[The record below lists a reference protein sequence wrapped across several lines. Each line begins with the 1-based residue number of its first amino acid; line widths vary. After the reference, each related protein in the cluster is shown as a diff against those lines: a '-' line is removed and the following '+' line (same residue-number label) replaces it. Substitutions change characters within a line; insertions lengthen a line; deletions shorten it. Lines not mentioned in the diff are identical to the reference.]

1 LHKEISLKR
10 FFYNHTYLLVIAA
23 WLVTISFIIDN
34 YWSVNSSARA
44 VQKNI
49 TAKIHREE
57 KEVENLAADTASLT
71 KLVLKKYDEQL
82 LKKYLNKKHFLFV
95 YPAFEPYANRILFWN
110 TQTVLPDSS
119 IINAKDSCGFKRIQ
133 NGYFVWRRVMA
144 GPYLCVA
151 LIPVKWDYHMD
162 NIYLQNIFTAGDRIA
177 DNYDISDTEGIA
189 AISSLHGSSL
199 FFLSRNAGVI
209 IQSNTTAAAWLR
221 MLATFCLLLFIH
233 LIAGFFAQR
242 YKVLWGCLFL
252 IGVVV
257 SFRVLSYFYPIPLN
271 FRQFDLFDPEVYAS
285 DEVLK
290 SLGDLLINAVLF
302 VWLALFV
309 RQQIY
314 ENSNTRLP
322 GKKWQRIFV
331 AIAGALLLI
340 AATLTGGHILLKMVA
355 DSHIPFDVINFSRL
369 NIYSAIGF
377 LVLCFIAIGYFL
389 LAQVVLFFLKPV
401 FEGKILLL
409 YFTVA
414 VCGLLY
420 LSFKFD
426 NVSID
431 FDLFTV
437 CWLLLFLLLLNNSFW
452 SLPGNV
458 AGSSKLIFWLFFFS
472 VSITTVIVQ
481 QNNKKEKEQREH
493 YAETLGNKADPN
505 NERILNTMIT
515 DFNANFLENNF
526 SRFKQDAATSHAL
539 KDSVVSSNFSG
550 YTSRYKTKIFIF
562 DASQQPLY
570 NPDSTTF
577 TSLTAIINTQAQS
590 TNKPGLYYYDEAY
603 DRFSYIFRKEV
614 KDTGG
619 LTQGFVII
627 RATPMEYKNEALYP
641 ELFFKG
647 TENAI
652 ENSPDYAFAVYNK
665 GNLVSRHNDYSF
677 PTSLQEAEIPEKQ
690 EPFTHVFKNGY
701 DELWYKD
708 GPGKVVV
715 ITRERKFFI
724 ESITLFSYLFCSFLL
739 ITAALWLLNA
749 FVRSRFKTER
759 WRKYFQLTIRNQ
771 VHATIIFISV
781 LSFIV
786 IGIAT
791 ILFFKNRYENTN
803 KEKLS
808 KAIQLM
814 ERQVS
819 AINDIE
825 AFDDEIKL
833 YDSLNLPRLKAA
845 IGSIS
850 DIHAVE
856 INLYGLDGNLKLS
869 SYPLPYEKGIV
880 SAKINPE
887 AFYHLSMLREAQY
900 FTKESIGNL
909 TYLSNYLPV
918 IDKKGRVS
926 AYLNIP
932 YFTSQANLKQEIS
945 NFFVAIINLNAFI
958 FLIAGIVALFIAN
971 RITRSFSFISDKM
984 RDVNLGK
991 LNEAIVWNRNDE
1003 IGLLV
1008 SEYNKMVAKLDE
1020 SAAAFAKSERED
1032 AWREMA
1038 RQVAHEIKN
1047 PLTPMKLSLQY
1058 LQKSINSNAP
1068 NVNELSASVAQTLV
1082 EQIGHLSQIA
1092 GEFGQFANIGNP
1104 KKEIFDL
1111 NELLKLVA
1119 QLHVAENSLLTW
1131 QFWPQPVMVHADR
1144 THINR
1149 LFTNLLQNAMQSVPE
1164 GKQPVIR
1171 VENSVSD
1178 SRVLITVTDN
1188 GSGIPEEMQS
1198 KIFTPNFTT
1207 KTSGT
1212 GLGLAMCKGIVEQA
1226 GGRIWFET
1234 KLDVGTAF
1242 YVELPLA
1249 GE

>member
-1 LHKEISLKR
+1 
-10 FFYNHTYLLVIAA
+10 LV
-23 WLVTISFIIDN
+23 
-34 YWSVNSSARA
+34 
-44 VQKNI
+44 
-49 TAKIHREE
+49 
-57 KEVENLAADTASLT
+57 
-71 KLVLKKYDEQL
+71 
-82 LKKYLNKKHFLFV
+82 
-95 YPAFEPYANRILFWN
+95 
-110 TQTVLPDSS
+110 
-119 IINAKDSCGFKRIQ
+119 
-133 NGYFVWRRVMA
+133 
-144 GPYLCVA
+144 
-151 LIPVKWDYHMD
+151 
-162 NIYLQNIFTAGDRIA
+162 
-177 DNYDISDTEGIA
+177 
-189 AISSLHGSSL
+189 
-199 FFLSRNAGVI
+199 
-209 IQSNTTAAAWLR
+209 
-221 MLATFCLLLFIH
+221 
-233 LIAGFFAQR
+233 
-242 YKVLWGCLFL
+242 
-252 IGVVV
+252 
-257 SFRVLSYFYPIPLN
+257 
-271 FRQFDLFDPEVYAS
+271 
-285 DEVLK
+285 
-290 SLGDLLINAVLF
+290 
-302 VWLALFV
+302 
-309 RQQIY
+309 
-314 ENSNTRLP
+314 
-322 GKKWQRIFV
+322 
-331 AIAGALLLI
+331 LI

-355 DSHIPFDVINFSRL
+355 DSQIPFDVVNFSRL
-369 NIYSAIGF
+369 NVYSAIGF
-377 LVLCFIAIGYFL
+377 LVLCFIAIGYFM

-401 FEGKILLL
+401 FEGRIILLYL
-409 YFTVA
+409 TVA
-414 VCGLLY
+414 VCSLLY
-420 LSFKFD
+420 LSLKLG
-426 NVSID
+426 NISIE
-431 FDLFTV
+431 FDLFTI
-437 CWLLLFLLLLNNSFW
+437 CWLLFFLLLLNNSYW
-452 SLPGNV
+452 SLPGNIV
-458 AGSSKLIFWLFFFS
+458 GSSKLIFWLFFFS
-472 VSITTVIVQ
+472 VSITAVIVQ
-481 QNNKKEKEQREH
+481 QNNEKEGKQRRH

-526 SRFKQDAATSHAL
+526 NRFLQDEASSNAL
-539 KDSVVSSNFSG
+539 KDSLVSSNFSG
-550 YTSRYKTKIFIF
+550 YTSRYKTRVFVF
-562 DASQQPLY
+562 NASQQPVF

-577 TSLTAIINTQAQS
+577 ASLMAIISTQAQK

-603 DRFSYIFRKEV
+603 DRFSYIFWKEV
-614 KDTGG
+614 KDTAG

-647 TENAI
+647 AENAI
-652 ENSPDYAFAVYNK
+652 ENSPDYAFAVYNR

-677 PTSLQEAEIPEKQ
+677 PTSLQEQDMPQTQ
-690 EPFTHVFKNGY
+690 EPFITVFKKGY

-708 GPGKVVV
+708 GPGNVV
-715 ITRERKFFI
+715 IIVRERKFLI

-739 ITAALWLLNA
+739 ITAVLWLLNV
-749 FVRSRFKTER
+749 FVRSRFNTMR

-771 VHATIIFISV
+771 VHATIIFISI

-791 ILFFKNRYENTN
+791 IMFFRNRYENN
-803 KEKLS
+803 NREKLS

-825 AFDDEIKL
+825 AFDDEIKM
-833 YDSLNLPRLKAA
+833 YDSINLPRLKAA

-869 SYPLPYEKGIV
+869 SYPLPYEKEIV
-880 SAKINPE
+880 STKINPE
-887 AFYHLSMLREAQY
+887 AYYHLSMLRKAQY
-900 FTKESIGNL
+900 FTKESIGDL
-909 TYLSNYLPV
+909 VYLSNYLPV
-918 IDKKGRVS
+918 IDRHGHVS

-984 RDVNLGK
+984 QEVNLGK
-991 LNEAIVWNRNDE
+991 LNEAIEWNRDDE
-1003 IGLLV
+1003 IGQLV
-1008 SEYNKMVAKLDE
+1008 TEYNKMVAKLDE

-1082 EQIGHLSQIA
+1082 EQIDHLSQIA

-1119 QLHVAENSLLTW
+1119 QLHMAEHVLLSW
-1131 QFWPQPVMVHADR
+1131 QFWPQAVMVHADR

-1171 VENSVSD
+1171 VENYMSD

-1242 YVELPLA
+1242 YVELPV
-1249 GE
+1249 ETS

>member
-1 LHKEISLKR
+1 LRKEIGLKR
-10 FFYNHTYLLVIAA
+10 FFVNKIYLLVIAA

-34 YWSVNSSARA
+34 YWSVNSSVRA
-44 VQKNI
+44 VKKNI
-49 TAKIHREE
+49 TAKIHQEE
-57 KEVENLAADTASLT
+57 KEVENLAADTASLS
-71 KLVLKKYDEQL
+71 KFVLKKYDEPL
-82 LKKYLNKKHFLFV
+82 LKKYLERKHFLFV

-110 TQTVLPDSS
+110 TQAVLPDSS
-119 IINAKDSCGFKRIQ
+119 IINSKDSCGFKRIQ
-133 NGYFVWRRVMA
+133 NGYYVWKRVMA

-151 LIPVKWDYHMD
+151 LIPVKWDYRID
-162 NIYLQNIFTAGDRIA
+162 NVYLQNLFTAGDRIA
-177 DNYDISDTEGIA
+177 DNYDISEKEGIA
-189 AISSLHGSSL
+189 AISSLHGSTL

-209 IQSNTTAAAWLR
+209 IQSNTAAAAWLR
-221 MLATFCLLLFIH
+221 ILATFCLLLFIH
-233 LIAGFFAQR
+233 LTAGFFAQH
-242 YKVLWGCLFL
+242 YNVTSGCLFL
-252 IGVVV
+252 IAVVV
-257 SFRVLSYFYPIPLN
+257 LLRVLSYFYPIPLN
-271 FRQFDLFDPEVYAS
+271 FRQFDLFDPAVYGS
-285 DEVLK
+285 DAVLK
-290 SLGDLLINAVLF
+290 SLGDLLINAVLL
-302 VWLALFV
+302 VWLVLFV
-309 RQQIY
+309 RQHLY
-314 ENSNTRLP
+314 DNSNIRLP
-322 GKKWQRIFV
+322 DKKWQKVFV
-331 AIAGALLLI
+331 AITGALILI

-355 DSHIPFDVINFSRL
+355 DSQIPFDVINFSRL
-369 NIYSAIGF
+369 NVYSAIGF

-414 VCGLLY
+414 VCSLLY

-426 NVSID
+426 NASIE
-431 FDLFTV
+431 FDLFTI
-437 CWLLLFLLLLNNSFW
+437 CWLLFFLLLLNNSFW

-458 AGSSKLIFWLFFFS
+458 VGSSKLIFWLFFFS
-472 VSITTVIVQ
+472 VSITAVIVQ
-481 QNNKKEKEQREH
+481 QNNNKEIEKRKN

-505 NERILNTMIT
+505 NERILNTMLT

-526 SRFKQDAATSHAL
+526 SRFKQDATTSQAL
-539 KDSVVSSNFSG
+539 KDSLVSGNFSG

-562 DASQQPLY
+562 DANQQALY

-614 KDTGG
+614 KDTAG
-619 LTQGFVII
+619 LLQGFVFI

-647 TENAI
+647 YENAI
-652 ENSPDYAFAVYNK
+652 ENSPDYAFAVYSK
-665 GNLVSRHNDYSF
+665 GNMVSRHNDYNF
-677 PTSLQEAEIPEKQ
+677 PTSLLETDVPEKQ
-690 EPFTHVFKNGY
+690 EPFTQVLKKGN

-708 GPGKVVV
+708 GPGKVV
-715 ITRERKFFI
+715 IIARERKFLI
-724 ESITLFSYLFCSFLL
+724 ESITLFSYLFCSFLV

-791 ILFFKNRYENTN
+791 VFFFINRYENNN

-808 KAIQLM
+808 KSIQLM

-833 YDSLNLPRLKAA
+833 YDSLNLPKLKAA

-850 DIHAVE
+850 DIHSVE

-869 SYPLPYEKGIV
+869 SYPLPYEKEIV
-880 SAKINPE
+880 STKINPE

-900 FTKESIGNL
+900 FTKESIGKL

-918 IDKKGRVS
+918 IDKSGRVS

-984 RDVNLGK
+984 RDVHLGK
-991 LNEAIVWNRNDE
+991 LNEAIEWNRNDE

-1008 SEYNKMVAKLDE
+1008 AEYNKMVAKLDE

-1038 RQVAHEIKN
+1038 RQVAHE
-1047 PLTPMKLSLQY
+1047 MKLSLQY

-1082 EQIGHLSQIA
+1082 EQIDHLSQIA

-1111 NELLKLVA
+1111 NELLKLVS

-1131 QFWPQPVMVHADR
+1131 QFCPQPVIINADR

-1164 GKQPVIR
+1164 DKQPVIR
-1171 VENSVSD
+1171 VENYLSD
-1178 SRVLITVTDN
+1178 NRVMITVTDN

-1242 YVELPLA
+1242 YVELPVVQ
-1249 GE
+1249 G

>member
-1 LHKEISLKR
+1 M
-10 FFYNHTYLLVIAA
+10 IAA
-23 WLVTISFIIDN
+23 WLVTLSFIIDN

-49 TAKIHREE
+49 TARIHEEE
-57 KEVENLAADTASLT
+57 KEVESLSADTAILS
-71 KLVLKKYDEQL
+71 KLVLKKYDESL
-82 LKKYLNKKHFLFV
+82 LKKFMGRKHFLFI
-95 YPAFEPYANRILFWN
+95 YPAFEPYASRLLFWN
-110 TQTVLPDSS
+110 TQVVLPDSS
-119 IINAKDSCGFKRIQ
+119 IINSKDSCGFKRVQ
-133 NGYFVWRRVMA
+133 NGYYVWRRVMA

-151 LIPVKWDYHMD
+151 LIPVKWDYHID
-162 NIYLQNIFTAGDRIA
+162 NTYLKNVFTAGDRISN
-177 DNYDISDTEGIA
+177 NYEISDKEGVA
-189 AISSLHGSSL
+189 AISSLHGSHL
-199 FFLSRNAGVI
+199 FYLSRNAGVI

-221 MLATFCLLLFIH
+221 ILAAFCLLLFIH
-233 LIAGFFAQR
+233 LTAGFFAKR
-242 YKVLWGCLFL
+242 FNISVGCFFLTGTVVLL
-252 IGVVV
+252 
-257 SFRVLSYFYPIPLN
+257 RVLSYFYPIPLN
-271 FRQFDLFDPEVYAS
+271 LRQFDLFDPQVYAS
-285 DEVLK
+285 DAVLK

-302 VWLALFV
+302 VWVILFV
-309 RQQIY
+309 RQQLY
-314 ENSNTRLP
+314 DNTSFSP
-322 GKKWQRIFV
+322 PAKKWQKIAL
-331 AIAGALLLI
+331 AISGALILI

-355 DSHIPFDVINFSRL
+355 DSQIPFDVINFSRL
-369 NIYSAIGF
+369 NVYSAIGF
-377 LVLCFIAIGYFL
+377 LVLCFIAIGYFFTT
-389 LAQVVLFFLKPV
+389 QVVLYFLKPV
-401 FEGKILLL
+401 YEGKNQ
-409 YFTVA
+409 
-414 VCGLLY
+414 LLY
-420 LSFKFD
+420 LTVTVCSLVYLSLRMG
-426 NVSID
+426 NSINE
-431 FDLFTV
+431 FDLFTL
-437 CWLLLFLLLLNNSFW
+437 CWLLVFLLLLNNSFW

-458 AGSSKLIFWLFFFS
+458 VGSSKLIFWLFFFS
-472 VSITTVIVQ
+472 VSITAVIVQ
-481 QNNKKEKEQREH
+481 QNNKKERGKREH

-515 DFNANFLENNF
+515 DFNANFLESNF
-526 SRFKQDAATSHAL
+526 SRFRQDEQTSQAL
-539 KDSVVSSNFSG
+539 RDSLVSGNFSG
-550 YTSRYKTKIFIF
+550 YTGRYKTKIFIF
-562 DASQQPLY
+562 DADQQPLF

-577 TSLTAIINTQAQS
+577 TSLNAIINTQAQS

-614 KDTGG
+614 KDTAG

-652 ENSPDYAFAVYNK
+652 ENSPDYAFAVYSK

-677 PTSLQEAEIPEKQ
+677 PTSLLESDVPDKQ
-690 EPFTHVFKNGY
+690 EPFTGVNRNGF

-708 GPGKVVV
+708 GPGKVV
-715 ITRERKFFI
+715 IIARERKFFI

-739 ITAALWLLNA
+739 ITAVLWLLNA
-749 FVRSRFKTER
+749 FVRARLKTER

-781 LSFIV
+781 LSFVV

-791 ILFFKNRYENTN
+791 VFFFINRYENNN

-825 AFDDEIKL
+825 AFDDEVKM

-856 INLYGLDGNLKLS
+856 INLYGLDGDLKLS
-869 SYPLPYEKGIV
+869 SYPLPYEKEIV
-880 SAKINPE
+880 STKINPD

-909 TYLSNYLPV
+909 VYLSNYLPV
-918 IDKKGRVS
+918 IDKNGHVS

-991 LNEAIVWNRNDE
+991 LNEAIEWNRNDE

-1008 SEYNKMVAKLDE
+1008 AEYNKMVAKLDE

-1082 EQIGHLSQIA
+1082 EQIDHLSQIA

-1104 KKEIFDL
+1104 KKEVFDL

-1131 QFWPQPVMVHADR
+1131 QFWPQPVIIHADR

-1164 GKQPVIR
+1164 GKQPVVR

-1242 YVELPLA
+1242 YVELPVV
-1249 GE
+1249 